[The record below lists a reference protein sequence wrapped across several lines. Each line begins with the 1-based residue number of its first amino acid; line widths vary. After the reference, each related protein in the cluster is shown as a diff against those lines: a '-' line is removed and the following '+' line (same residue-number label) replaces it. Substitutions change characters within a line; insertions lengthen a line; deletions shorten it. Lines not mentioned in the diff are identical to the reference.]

1 MLERPYM
8 ALALILDNGLWQ
20 ARGRATTMPAVTT
33 TRNVTSLDT
42 ARGRERRIARAREA
56 RSRHDAAAVGGGR
69 AWINGREV
77 GGSDARFAHLGRSH
91 D

>member
-20 ARGRATTMPAVTT
+20 ARGRATRIGTVT
-33 TRNVTSLDT
+33 TRNVNSLDT
-42 ARGRERRIARAREA
+42 ARGRERRMTRAREA
-56 RSRHDAAAVGGGR
+56 RRRGEATGGGR

-77 GGSDARFAHLGRSH
+77 GGANARFAHLARSH

>member
-20 ARGRATTMPAVTT
+20 ARDRATRIGAVTT
-33 TRNVTSLDT
+33 TRNVTSLDA
-42 ARGRERRIARAREA
+42 ARGRARCMTRAREA
-56 RSRHDAAAVGGGR
+56 RRRGEAAGGGR

-77 GGSDARFAHLGRSH
+77 GGANARFAHLARSH